1 MTSAL
6 DRGEGVL
13 EEAGFRK
20 TAKQRELL
28 DLANHHD
35 MTMAFGGSRSGKTVG
50 FVRNTF
56 LRAAKRTS
64 NHLIARFCYNH
75 VRTAVGKQ
83 TIPFVLAKCFP
94 NLGIRENKADGYYT
108 VPAAD
113 GGESIVW
120 LGGTDDK
127 ERMEKLLGFEYS
139 TIYLN
144 ECSQIPWDAIPLLQ
158 TRLAE
163 TSGLSLR
170 MYFDCNPPGKNHW
183 TYKLFEQ
190 GIYPDDEKH
199 GLDVARIRINPKD
212 NLENLPPEYIRALER
227 LPLRQRQRFLN
238 GLYLSDIE
246 GALWTDQMV
255 NLALAREA
263 AALRRTVVSVDP
275 AVTNNTGSDECGIVI
290 CSLDELKHGVVHDDL
305 SGKFSTRTW
314 AQRAVNAYHAWEANA
329 IVAEVNQG
337 GDLVEDAIK
346 NIDSSIK
353 VVKVRAAKGKLA
365 RAEPISELY
374 EPDPLDG
381 STKITHAKRLHKL
394 EAEMTETVFEN
405 VKASPNRVDALVW
418 GLTHLMLPKGRI
430 RVHT

>member
-1 MTSAL
+1 MASAL
-6 DRGEGVL
+6 ERGREIL
-13 EEAGFRK
+13 EEAGFQK
-20 TAKQRELL
+20 TEKQRELL

-35 MTMAFGGSRSGKTVG
+35 MTMAYGGSRSGKTVA

-64 NHLIARFCYNH
+64 NHLIARYCYNH
-75 VRTAVGKQ
+75 ARTAIGKQ
-83 TIPFVLAKCFP
+83 TIPFVLSQCFP
-94 NLGIRENKADGYYT
+94 GLDIRPNLTDGYYT
-108 VPAAD
+108 VPATD

-144 ECSQIPWDAIPLLQ
+144 ECSQIPWDAVPILQ

-170 MYFDCNPPGKNHW
+170 MYFDANPPSKNHW
-183 TYKLFEQ
+183 THKVFEEGLF
-190 GIYPDDEKH
+190 PDGEIHDY
-199 GLDVARIRINPKD
+199 DVAKLQVNPRD
-212 NLENLPPEYIRALER
+212 NLANLPPEYLKALER
-227 LPLRQRQRFLN
+227 LPLRQRQRFLD

-246 GALWTDQMV
+246 GALWTDGMV

-263 AALRRTVVSVDP
+263 AGLRKTIISVDP
-275 AVTNNTGSDECGIVI
+275 AVTNNTGSDECGIVV
-290 CSLDELKHGVVHDDL
+290 CSLDELKDGVVHDDL

-314 AQRAVNAYHAWEANA
+314 ARRAVNAYHAWEANA

-346 NIDSSIK
+346 NIDPTVK
-353 VVKVRAAKGKLA
+353 VVKVRASKGKLA

-374 EPDPLDG
+374 EPDPVTG
-381 STKITHAKRLHKL
+381 HTRVTHTKRLPKL
-394 EAEMTETVFEN
+394 ESELTETVFEN
-405 VKASPNRVDALVW
+405 VKASPNRLDALVW

-430 RVHT
+430 RVHA